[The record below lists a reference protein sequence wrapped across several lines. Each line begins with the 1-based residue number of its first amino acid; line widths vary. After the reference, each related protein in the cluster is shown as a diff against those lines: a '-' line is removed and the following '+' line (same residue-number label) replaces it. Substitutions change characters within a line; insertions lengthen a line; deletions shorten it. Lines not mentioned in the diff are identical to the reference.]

1 MRNFTFGG
9 LQIETRATNRLENN
23 RDLYTDLYRAKDH
36 YLPIGRELKNATA
49 VASS

>member
-23 RDLYTDLYRAKDH
+23 RNLCRAEDH
-36 YLPIGRELKNATA
+36 YLPIGRELKDATA